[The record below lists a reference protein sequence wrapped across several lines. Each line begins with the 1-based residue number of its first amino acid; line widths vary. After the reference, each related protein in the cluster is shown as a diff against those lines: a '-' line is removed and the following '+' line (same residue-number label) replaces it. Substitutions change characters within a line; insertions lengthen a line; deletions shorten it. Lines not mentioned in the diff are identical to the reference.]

1 MLINQNRRSNTLR
14 PSSENCKS
22 TTEYDNSESSK
33 TSLDSEIEDSKKL
46 EEIDF
51 NVKDVHYKSNVES
64 NKSYFTEVS
73 YGGGTVLSS
82 TPINKNLEEW
92 PGLIKENLDISFF
105 PKAPAL
111 FDLKKPI
118 DASSKKRSREL
129 TDTSDKSIQEL
140 VGDQIKKIKN
150 KAKFKKTKNDNID
163 KLLDIPH
170 EDIGMFEKNNTLSNP
185 GVTVS
190 RKYVDANGITCESGT
205 IDLEAGIAD
214 VSHELK

>member
-1 MLINQNRRSNTLR
+1 M
-14 PSSENCKS
+14 
-22 TTEYDNSESSK
+22 
-33 TSLDSEIEDSKKL
+33 
-46 EEIDF
+46 
-51 NVKDVHYKSNVES
+51 
-64 NKSYFTEVS
+64 
-73 YGGGTVLSS
+73 
-82 TPINKNLEEW
+82 
-92 PGLIKENLDISFF
+92 
-105 PKAPAL
+105 
-111 FDLKKPI
+111 
-118 DASSKKRSREL
+118 
-129 TDTSDKSIQEL
+129 
-140 VGDQIKKIKN
+140 GDQIKKIKN